1 MNITETSLH
10 PDLLQL
16 QMLITNSICLCNWS
30 VDVSGHKQ
38 GLRMVTGGRMM
49 LTKMTFLAHRAMKAA

>member
-10 PDLLQL
+10 PSLPQL
-16 QMLITNSICLCNWS
+16 QVLITNSICLCNWS

-38 GLRMVTGGRMM
+38 GLRMVKGGR
-49 LTKMTFLAHRAMKAA
+49 LGNDANKNDFFSS